1 MDLLK
6 LECHLWAVDPEVKA
20 AEAVV
25 SQTSVR
31 LETPTAL
38 MVYTAVKTVGD
49 NLLEEDREEKEAEA
63 AAKAVK
69 AVKVKRLH
77 LTLVEASSKQTPAP
91 LL

>member
-6 LECHLWAVDPEVKA
+6 LECHLWAVDPEVKG
-20 AEAVV
+20 AEVVV

-31 LETPTAL
+31 LETLTAL
-38 MVYTAVKTVGD
+38 MVYMAVKTVGD

-63 AAKAVK
+63 AVK

-77 LTLVEASSKQTPAP
+77 LTLVEA
-91 LL
+91 

>member
-6 LECHLWAVDPEVKA
+6 LECHLWAVDPEVKG
-20 AEAVV
+20 AEVVV

-31 LETPTAL
+31 LETLTAL
-38 MVYTAVKTVGD
+38 MVYMAVKTVGD

-63 AAKAVK
+63 AVK

-77 LTLVEASSKQTPAP
+77 LILVEA
-91 LL
+91 